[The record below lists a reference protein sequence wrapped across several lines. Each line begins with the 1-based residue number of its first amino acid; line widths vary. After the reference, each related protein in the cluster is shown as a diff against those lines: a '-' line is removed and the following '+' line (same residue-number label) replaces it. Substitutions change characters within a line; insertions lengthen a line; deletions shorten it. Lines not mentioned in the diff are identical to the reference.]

1 MDVVKSSNE
10 EKQNCQVVQFKYGDD
25 VKLTKAG
32 NPKKTY
38 SSSKKGVKKEVYPF
52 KTQKDLQ
59 NMINF
64 FKDNSLWEHFLLF
77 TLGTNMGRRIGDTI
91 SLKWE
96 HFYFDNGRMRSKL
109 KEIEE
114 QKTDK
119 LSDPTINS
127 ACRKAIDIFIHETGI
142 EPSNN
147 EYQDFVFKG
156 LKKGTHMSPET
167 YRLALKKA
175 AEACKIDYNI
185 ASHSTRK
192 TFGYWSRLLHPNDPN
207 SMSVLMSTFQH
218 SSEKITSAYI
228 GLTREII
235 DKYYND
241 MGDFF
246 SNYVMENKEYTLTNK
261 ASSLVTV
268 SFDDLKD
275 IVELIYKAGIDN
287 ANIQDYTKHLETI
300 NSTMD
305 MIVELSI

>member
-1 MDVVKSSNE
+1 MNVVKSSNE

-32 NPKKTY
+32 TPKKTY

-52 KTQKDLQ
+52 KTQEDLQ
-59 NMINF
+59 NMLNY
-64 FKDNSLWEHFLLF
+64 FKDNKLWNYYLLF
-77 TLGTNMGRRIGDTI
+77 TLGVNMGRRIGDTI

-96 HFYFDNGRMRSKL
+96 HFYLNNGRMRIKL
-109 KEIEE
+109 KEIIEE
-114 QKTDK
+114 KTDK

-127 ACRKAIDIFIHETGI
+127 ACKKVLEIYLRETGI
-142 EPSNN
+142 EPSKNN
-147 EYQDFVFKG
+147 YQDYVFKG
-156 LKKGTHMSPET
+156 LKKGTHMSPEA
-167 YRLALKKA
+167 YRLALKRA
-175 AEACKIDYNI
+175 AEASNIDYNV

-207 SMSVLMSTFQH
+207 SMSVLMTAYQH

-228 GLTREII
+228 GLTREVI

-246 SNYVMENKEYTLTNK
+246 SSYVMENKEYILKNK

-268 SFDDLKD
+268 SYDDLKD

-300 NSTMD
+300 NSSMD
-305 MIVELSI
+305 MIAELSI